1 MNNTRIKLWIH
12 AVPGTRRIFNRFS
25 RFGFVACIAALVIC
39 GPAAY
44 SAIGK
49 ESSRVEAGL
58 RESLVKLAFLYNFAR
73 FTDWPATA
81 FRKPASPLRFCVLGD
96 DPFGASFDAIAAKR
110 IRGRSIA
117 VRRLASTRD
126 AARCHVL
133 FVSRSEIPRL
143 AEILA
148 SLRGLPILT
157 VADMADFA
165 RSGGIINLK
174 TANSKIRFEVNLDAA
189 RLVGLRFSSR
199 FLSLATIVSRDR

>member
-1 MNNTRIKLWIH
+1 MRH
-12 AVPGTRRIFNRFS
+12 IFNRLS

-49 ESSRVEAGL
+49 ESSRVEEGL
-58 RESLVKLAFLYNFAR
+58 RESLVKVAFLYNFAR
-73 FTDWPATA
+73 FTDWPATV
-81 FRKPASPLRFCVLGD
+81 FQEPVTPLRFCVLGD
-96 DPFGASFDAIAAKR
+96 DPFGAPFDAIAAKR

-117 VRRLASTRD
+117 VERLASTKD
-126 AARCHVL
+126 AAQCHLL
-133 FVSRSEIPRL
+133 FVSRSENPRL
-143 AEILA
+143 AEVLA

-165 RSGGIINLK
+165 KSGGIINLK
-174 TANSKIRFEVNLDAA
+174 TVNSKIRFEVNLEAA

-199 FLSLATIVSRDR
+199 FLNLATIVSRDR

>member
-1 MNNTRIKLWIH
+1 MNDTKIKLWIY
-12 AVPGTRRIFNRFS
+12 AVPGMRRIFNRFS

-39 GPAAY
+39 GSAAY

-49 ESSRVEAGL
+49 ESGRVEAGL
-58 RESLVKLAFLYNFAR
+58 RESLVKVAFLYNFAR

-81 FRKPASPLRFCVLGD
+81 FQAPVTPIRFCVLGD
-96 DPFGASFDAIAAKR
+96 DPFGAPLDAIAAKR

-157 VADMADFA
+157 VADVADFA

-174 TANSKIRFEVNLDAA
+174 TVNGKIRFEVNLDAA
-189 RLVGLRFSSR
+189 RLAGLRFSSR
-199 FLSLATIVSRDR
+199 FLNLATIVSRDR

>member
-1 MNNTRIKLWIH
+1 MSH
-12 AVPGTRRIFNRFS
+12 IFNRLS

-44 SAIGK
+44 SAVGK

-58 RESLVKLAFLYNFAR
+58 RESLVKVAFLYNFAR

-81 FRKPASPLRFCVLGD
+81 FQKPASRLRFCVLGE

-126 AARCHVL
+126 AAWCHVL
-133 FVSRSEIPRL
+133 FVSRSETRRL

-148 SLRGLPILT
+148 SLRDLPILT

-174 TANSKIRFEVNLDAA
+174 SVNSKIRFEVNLDAA

-199 FLSLATIVSRDR
+199 FLSLATIVSIDR